1 MSSHPADGEQNV
13 VIALSTGGATVGEDI
28 EWPTF
33 EGQPAPVSIRL
44 NAGQMSATFEVPILN
59 DNAFEVR
66 ALRKPL
72 AY

>member
-1 MSSHPADGEQNV
+1 M

-33 EGQPAPVSIRL
+33 EGQPAPVSIHL

-59 DNAFEVR
+59 DSVFEVR